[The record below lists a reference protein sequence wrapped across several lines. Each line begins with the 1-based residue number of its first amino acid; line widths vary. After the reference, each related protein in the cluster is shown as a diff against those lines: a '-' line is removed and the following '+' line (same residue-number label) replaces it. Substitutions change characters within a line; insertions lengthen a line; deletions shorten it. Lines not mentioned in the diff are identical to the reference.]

1 MSFDLPI
8 ASDTYRDGGAFQ
20 FNFAS
25 DQSGESSIFLIGL
38 STTLAKIGSL
48 RLLNDDWDGMGSNAP
63 SDEQIACANAWTAQ
77 FKRVIDSDWKPP
89 HVSASEDGDVTFEW
103 WNGEKKLTIYI
114 RATRP
119 EYIIAWGADIDN
131 EMSDGVIAT
140 GGQFN
145 EMWRWL
151 RA

>member
-1 MSFDLPI
+1 M
-8 ASDTYRDGGAFQ
+8 
-20 FNFAS
+20 
-25 DQSGESSIFLIGL
+25 
-38 STTLAKIGSL
+38 
-48 RLLNDDWDGMGSNAP
+48 
-63 SDEQIACANAWTAQ
+63 
-77 FKRVIDSDWKPP
+77 IDSDWKPP